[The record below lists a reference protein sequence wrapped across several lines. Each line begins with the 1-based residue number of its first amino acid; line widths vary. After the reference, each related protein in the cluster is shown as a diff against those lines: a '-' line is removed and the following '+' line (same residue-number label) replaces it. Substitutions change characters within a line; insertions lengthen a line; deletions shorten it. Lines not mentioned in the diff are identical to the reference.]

1 MAFVA
6 PASVA
11 DTRVGLRPSRTGTSG
26 PSGRVRPALL
36 LTLLALL
43 GAAFNALAQSPAVV
57 PANVRSNGPIAYAIQ
72 RYELSGGPALDQA
85 TVDRLT
91 ARGTGSAVTL
101 AQIRR
106 VLLNLQQAYRDQ
118 GHRQVALQLPR
129 QPLTDGVVRVR
140 VTDGAAS
147 PSVTPT
153 LPAWSAPAYDIRH
166 FEVRGNS
173 VLSAEELDRL
183 LGPAAGPAVSLERL
197 QEAVTRLQSAYRERG
212 YAGAAV
218 ALPQQLLT
226 GGTVIVAVNEGLSP
240 EARLAR
246 QRLEPTPATNA
257 VPPAAPTFEVQRY
270 EVAGNTLLRPEVID
284 QVFTNAVGPAVSL
297 AQIQKALGQLQLA
310 YRERGFATVSV
321 GLPQQQ
327 LTNAVVKVQV
337 TEGVL
342 ADLQVT
348 GNRHFSSN
356 NVVRALPSLKT
367 NALLNSLVFQRELD
381 LANQNR
387 DRTIYPTVGP
397 GPEPGTSALTLRVKD
412 RLPFHG
418 RIEVNNQATPGTPEW
433 RVNASAQYNNLWQHE
448 HQVGVSYGFSPE
460 EFKADG
466 LVPDYLFNRPL
477 IANYGA
483 YYRMPFGSPRSVEQ
497 QIAGSQRFGFDE
509 ATRQF
514 RLPPAGSRPDL
525 SFFVSAASS
534 DTGIQRGPASLVSQ
548 TPLLT
553 IVSQDTGQNLT
564 INESAG
570 SRLSVPLP
578 LTDTNRWSLSG
589 GLDWKRYLLRS
600 FNTNNFLI
608 TTVVT
613 NAQGSQTIESL
624 VSSPQPPRSVEAQYL
639 PLVVSAD
646 YSQSDRGGT
655 FSASLGLGGNL
666 VGDEADFAAAGYT
679 TNTGPRYGR
688 LTLSLTRDQKV
699 FGDWSLLLRAN
710 GQMATGALIAN
721 EQFSLGGL
729 NSVRG
734 YFEGDVFG
742 DAGWFTSAE
751 LRTPFITAPVPV
763 GLVSVPVWLRG
774 SVFMDYGQSL
784 LLEAPA
790 GRGDRTSLWGA
801 GFAVSANLNNH
812 LDVRVSVGWPLL
824 DSPNRRSGDPRAYFS
839 VGGQF

>member
-1 MAFVA
+1 MLLLLAFTFAGSMAGFA
-6 PASVA
+6 QPA
-11 DTRVGLRPSRTGTSG
+11 TTGTTNSG
-26 PSGRVRPALL
+26 
-36 LTLLALL
+36 
-43 GAAFNALAQSPAVV
+43 SPVT
-57 PANVRSNGPIAYAIQ
+57 YAIQ
-72 RYELSGGPALDQA
+72 RYEITGGPALDPA
-85 TVDRLT
+85 TMDRLA

-129 QPLTDGVVRVR
+129 QPLTDGVVRVQ
-140 VTDGAAS
+140 VTDGAVA
-147 PSVTPT
+147 PPATPA
-153 LPAWSAPAYDIRH
+153 LSAWTAPAYDIRH

-173 VLSAEELDRL
+173 ALTAEELDRL
-183 LGPAAGPAVSLERL
+183 LSPAAGPAVSLDRL
-197 QEAVTRLQSAYRERG
+197 KQVVTQLQAVYRQRG

-218 ALPQQLLT
+218 TLPQQLLT
-226 GGTVIVAVNEGLSP
+226 GGTVLVRVNEGLSP
-240 EARLAR
+240 QERLAR
-246 QRLEPTPATNA
+246 QRINPTPATNS
-257 VPPAAPTFEVQRY
+257 VPPVVPTFEVRRY
-270 EVAGNTLLRPEVID
+270 EVTGNTLLRDNVVE
-284 QVFTNAVGPAVSL
+284 QALTNAVGPAVSL

-348 GNRHFSSN
+348 GNRHFSSP
-356 NVVRALPSLKT
+356 NVLRALPSLKT
-367 NALLNSLVFQRELD
+367 NAVLNSLVFQRELD

-412 RLPFHG
+412 RLPLHG
-418 RIEVNNQATPGTPEW
+418 RTEVNNQATPGTPEW
-433 RVNASAQYNNLWQHE
+433 RVNTSAQYNNLWQRE

-460 EFKADG
+460 EFKAEG

-483 YYRMPFGSPRSVEQ
+483 YYRMPFGSPSSVEQ
-497 QIAGSQRFGFDE
+497 QIASSQRFGFDE

-525 SFFVSAASS
+525 SFFVSGASS
-534 DTGIQRGPASLVSQ
+534 DTGVQRGPATLVSQ

-570 SRLSVPLP
+570 SRLNLPLP

-600 FNTNNFLI
+600 FNTNNFVI

-624 VSSPQPPRSVEAQYL
+624 VSSPQPPRGVEVQYL
-639 PLVVSAD
+639 PLVVAAD
-646 YSQSDRGGT
+646 YTQSDRGGT
-655 FSASLGLGGNL
+655 FAASLSLGGNL
-666 VGDEADFAAAGYT
+666 VGDDADFAAAAYT
-679 TNTGPRYGR
+679 TNAGTRYGR
-688 LTLSLTRDQKV
+688 VTLSLTRDQKV

-734 YFEGDVFG
+734 YYEGDVFG

-751 LRTPFITAPVPV
+751 LRTPFLTAPVPV
-763 GLVSVPVWLRG
+763 GARAVPVWLRA
-774 SVFMDYGQSL
+774 SVFMDYGQGF

-790 GRGDRTSLWGA
+790 GRDGSLSLWGA
-801 GFAVSANLNNH
+801 GFGVSANVNNH
-812 LDVRVSVGWPLL
+812 FDVRITVGWPLL
-824 DSPNRRSGDPRAYFS
+824 DSPNRRAGDPRAYFS